1 MLSIL
6 ATSPTGMAFMA
17 GPRPAHTVQR
27 APEARMA
34 TLEPG
39 AKVLVTG
46 KGPVMLLAAKL
57 AAVQG
62 FEVCCLLGTEPKM
75 AEDLIGDPSLP
86 LTLLPVQGGSA
97 DPVAVE
103 AAVKSA
109 SGLIIA
115 FDGEEVLSDAALDIF
130 MPKDGTNFKHVSL
143 LSRHLNGEGMG
154 FFAKAAKVAANAEI
168 WAAPEPVVEGFRSM
182 ELTVRAR
189 AKEVGATSTVIRAG
203 TLKGGGSG
211 DTANGSGDPSLLVGE
226 VFYKLG
232 QQDVVNWRMLF
243 DCDTLGVV
251 LKKGDVLPGP
261 GFKAAFGAT
270 SPEACEG
277 DSGRGG
283 VANALVEALRCEAA
297 AESDFGV
304 ATASGRASPSPE
316 EWKQL
321 FAKA

>member
-1 MLSIL
+1 
-6 ATSPTGMAFMA
+6 
-17 GPRPAHTVQR
+17 
-27 APEARMA
+27 MA

-62 FEVCCLLGTEPKM
+62 FETSCLLGTDVES
-75 AEDLIGDPSLP
+75 AQRLIGDDSLS
-86 LTLLPVQGGSA
+86 LTLLPVQGGAA
-97 DPVAVE
+97 DPDKVE
-103 AAVKSA
+103 EAVKSA
-109 SGLIIA
+109 EGLIIA

-130 MPKDGTNFKHVSL
+130 MPEAGSGQSLKHVSL
-143 LSRHLNGEGMG
+143 LSRHLNGAGMG
-154 FFAKAAKVAANAEI
+154 FFANAAKVAANAEI
-168 WAAPEPVVEGFRSM
+168 WAAPAPVVEAFRAM
-182 ELTVRAR
+182 EKTVRAR
-189 AKEVGATSTVIRAG
+189 ADAMGASSTVIRAG

-211 DTANGSGDPSLLVGE
+211 DTANGSGDPALLAPE
-226 VFYKLG
+226 FYKLG

-283 VANALVEALRCEAA
+283 VAYALVEALRVEAA
-297 AESDFGV
+297 LGCDFGV
-304 ATASGRASPSPE
+304 GTATGRSSPTPE

-321 FAKA
+321 FASA